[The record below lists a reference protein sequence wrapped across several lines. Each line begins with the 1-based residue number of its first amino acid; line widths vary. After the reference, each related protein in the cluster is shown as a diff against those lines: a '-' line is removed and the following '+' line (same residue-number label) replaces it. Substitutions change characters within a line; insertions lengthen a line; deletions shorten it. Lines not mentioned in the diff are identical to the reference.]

1 MLEHNPEFAQIIH
14 SSEKTK
20 HLADIVRKVS
30 GLCRG
35 VSTHACGVIITP
47 KPVVEYVPI
56 QRDAHG
62 EGIGMSQYEMSD
74 LEAVGLMKFDF
85 LGLRNL
91 HIIGSA
97 LKKIEEGKGV
107 KIDLAK
113 IDPNDEKSYK
123 LIKSGHTV
131 GLFQLESEGMKRTIR
146 MLEPESME
154 DISYILAAYRPGP
167 MQFISDY
174 ADVKKGKE
182 EPNYI
187 IDELEPILSVTNGVI
202 SYQEQVMKIA
212 QVVAGYSLGA
222 ADILRRA
229 MGKKKLDVMKAE
241 KPTFIKGGVEKGY
254 KKKDMEEIWE
264 KLVQFANYGF
274 NKAHSASYAT
284 IAYWTAY
291 LKSNYPLEYM
301 AALLE
306 GDLDKFDR
314 VILDLNE
321 CERLGIDVLPPDI
334 NKSDSYFKVEGEKNI
349 RFGLAGIKNV
359 GHELVKE
366 IVKERK
372 ENGKFLHLDDFVHRV
387 FDKVN
392 KKAIEYLI
400 MAGTMDSFGDRAAL
414 LEILSDIYDRVKL
427 TKKTEEMG
435 QIDIFAMN
443 NSMNGNGDKKIK
455 IEKTPLPKNLKAQT
469 PEILQWEKELLGLYF
484 SSHPLDNL
492 QEFFE
497 KKNTIPL
504 SETLE
509 IKKNNDLLVLGVMVT
524 KVRKITTKKGD
535 VMAFLT
541 IEDKTAKTEAVVF
554 PKVYKELKDVLA
566 ENKPM
571 LIAGRINVRDGQKS
585 VIVQKAKYVDQ
596 EKHSSKFDGVTF
608 RINPIH
614 TQEEISSLKEYIK
627 NSVGDTPVKIIVND
641 GETNNTVILNKTIA
655 MNQETK
661 KWLRK
666 F

>member
-1 MLEHNPEFAQIIH
+1 
-14 SSEKTK
+14 
-20 HLADIVRKVS
+20 
-30 GLCRG
+30 
-35 VSTHACGVIITP
+35 
-47 KPVVEYVPI
+47 
-56 QRDAHG
+56 
-62 EGIGMSQYEMSD
+62 
-74 LEAVGLMKFDF
+74 
-85 LGLRNL
+85 
-91 HIIGSA
+91 
-97 LKKIEEGKGV
+97 
-107 KIDLAK
+107 
-113 IDPNDEKSYK
+113 
-123 LIKSGHTV
+123 
-131 GLFQLESEGMKRTIR
+131 
-146 MLEPESME
+146 
-154 DISYILAAYRPGP
+154 
-167 MQFISDY
+167 
-174 ADVKKGKE
+174 
-182 EPNYI
+182 
-187 IDELEPILSVTNGVI
+187 
-202 SYQEQVMKIA
+202 MKIA

-314 VILDLNE
+314 VIVDLNE

>member
-1 MLEHNPEFAQIIH
+1 M
-14 SSEKTK
+14 
-20 HLADIVRKVS
+20 
-30 GLCRG
+30 
-35 VSTHACGVIITP
+35 
-47 KPVVEYVPI
+47 
-56 QRDAHG
+56 
-62 EGIGMSQYEMSD
+62 
-74 LEAVGLMKFDF
+74 EA
-85 LGLRNL
+85 
-91 HIIGSA
+91 
-97 LKKIEEGKGV
+97 
-107 KIDLAK
+107 
-113 IDPNDEKSYK
+113 
-123 LIKSGHTV
+123 
-131 GLFQLESEGMKRTIR
+131 
-146 MLEPESME
+146 
-154 DISYILAAYRPGP
+154 
-167 MQFISDY
+167 
-174 ADVKKGKE
+174 
-182 EPNYI
+182 
-187 IDELEPILSVTNGVI
+187 
-202 SYQEQVMKIA
+202 
-212 QVVAGYSLGA
+212 
-222 ADILRRA
+222 
-229 MGKKKLDVMKAE
+229 
-241 KPTFIKGGVEKGY
+241 
-254 KKKDMEEIWE
+254 IWE
-264 KLVQFANYGF
+264 KLIQFANYGF

-291 LKSNYPLEYM
+291 LKANYPLEYM

-334 NKSDSYFKVEGEKNI
+334 NKSDSYFKVEGEKSI
-349 RFGLAGIKNV
+349 RFGLAGIKNI
-359 GHELVKE
+359 GNELVKE

-372 ENGKFLHLDDFVHRV
+372 ENGKFSHLDDFVHRV

-414 LEILSDIYDRVKL
+414 IKILSDIYDQVKL

-435 QIDIFAMN
+435 QIDIF
-443 NSMNGNGDKKIK
+443 SINGDGEKKIK
-455 IEKTPLPKNLKAQT
+455 LEKTPLPSNLKAETSQ
-469 PEILQWEKELLGLYF
+469 ILQWEKELLGFYF

-492 QEFFE
+492 QEFFK
-497 KKNTIPL
+497 KKNTISL
-504 SETLE
+504 SQALE
-509 IKKNNDLLVLGVMVT
+509 IKKNNDLLVLGVMVN

-554 PKVYKELKDVLA
+554 PKVYEKLKDVLE
-566 ENKPM
+566 ENKPI

-596 EKHSSKFDGVTF
+596 KKHSSKFDGVTF

-627 NSVGDTPVKIIVND
+627 DSVGDTPVKIIVND